1 LAASSACSSIRRLG
15 QLETRSPE
23 CLDQMGMILLPEEKM
38 IDGIVKIRAAL
49 QGLVGS
55 PNELGLAPE
64 SARQDRDQRRRR
76 GDLGVT

>member
-1 LAASSACSSIRRLG
+1 
-15 QLETRSPE
+15 
-23 CLDQMGMILLPEEKM
+23 MGMILLPEEKM

-64 SARQDRDQRRRR
+64 SAGQDRHQRRRR